1 VETEMMPMVTDL
13 GASFLCSCTPMDF
26 RNVGV
31 MEYWIFQKNRSLFN
45 VLPVKFYNYII
56 IYFLI
61 KKYIVE

>member
-1 VETEMMPMVTDL
+1 
-13 GASFLCSCTPMDF
+13 MDF

-45 VLPVKFYNYII
+45 VLPAKFYNYII

>member
-1 VETEMMPMVTDL
+1 
-13 GASFLCSCTPMDF
+13 MDF